1 MFCVVLCSP
10 LIWIT
15 VDQIFGS
22 KSVCF
27 LISNVAFTPPIS
39 THRKIQD
46 SGLLF
51 PLLVRSAKKNMQLLD
66 VWWQKKSVLTF
77 SMIRHM
83 KPIALCI
90 GHPLPLTVN
99 LSTKSRM
106 EHYLTQIFI
115 FQNMKTGEI
124 QQLGPYQAGSLK
136 LLIAVLKNKQI
147 LF

>member
-1 MFCVVLCSP
+1 MFYVALCLP

-15 VDQIFGS
+15 VDRIFGS

-27 LISNVAFTPPIS
+27 STTNAVFTPLINI
-39 THRKIQD
+39 HQKIRD
-46 SGLLF
+46 SDLSF
-51 PLLVRSAKKNMQLLD
+51 PLLVRSVKKNMQPLD

-83 KPIALCI
+83 KLIALCI
-90 GHPLPLTVN
+90 GHLLPLMVN

-106 EHYLTQIFI
+106 EHYLTRMFI

-124 QQLGPYQAGSLK
+124 HQLGPYQAGSLK
-136 LLIAVLKNKQI
+136 
-147 LF
+147 